1 MLSPKN
7 ILLAILSETSAKN
20 LSIGKTHLIKL
31 LYLVEVEHYRQS
43 GERLTDLKWKFY
55 HYGPYAHEL
64 EAILAEPEFWQ
75 ETKQTRDEKTFIQIK
90 VSEAP
95 RAYGSFVDAKTGLLV
110 KRVVGEWGSKPLGE
124 VLDYVYFETEPMQ
137 CVERR
142 GDYLDFATIKQ
153 EAQKPVI
160 PLKASAKAEER
171 IRELRARL
179 APFFE
184 AMGRRKQTQETLSDD
199 YRAALET
206 WDEEEGQ
213 GKKDFSNL
221 TVRITKP
228 SDEIGNEGN

>member
-1 MLSPKN
+1 LLQ
-7 ILLAILSETSAKN
+7 ILAEASSKN
-20 LSIGKTHLIKL
+20 LSIGKTQLVKM
-31 LYLVEVEHYRQS
+31 LYLVEVEHYRQT

-55 HYGPYAHEL
+55 YYGPYAHEL
-64 EAILAEPEFWQ
+64 EAVLAEPEFSQ

-90 VSEAP
+90 VAEPP
-95 RAYGSFVDAKTGLLV
+95 RAYGSFVEAKTGLLV
-110 KRVVGEWGSKPLGE
+110 KRVVGQWGNKPLGE

-142 GDYLDFATIKQ
+142 GDYLDFATIKRD
-153 EAQKPVI
+153 APKPVI

-171 IRELRARL
+171 MRELRARL

-184 AMGRRKQTQETLSDD
+184 SMGRRKQTQETLSDD
-199 YRAALET
+199 YRTALET
-206 WDEEEGQ
+206 WDEEESQ

-221 TVRITKP
+221 TVRISKP